1 MLVSRAPTVDAE
13 GAAVTASGAHQAGI
27 ARPAVPQRHC
37 IVAVGDLDTGA
48 LRASLAVLGEVVL
61 RLTDRSAPVT
71 AVTPDGPGDLT
82 ITVGVGAR
90 ALAAT
95 ARPEL
100 ASLVGLPSFRGD
112 DALPADRVGG
122 DVLLSVNATDPTILA
137 PALDA
142 LTSAIAG
149 FRLRWSDLG
158 FRGPA
163 SEGVTRNP
171 FGYHDGIIVPR
182 SAADLDADVWIQEGA
197 LAGGSICVVR
207 RFALDTE
214 SFREMSQT
222 QRDATIGRHQVS
234 GAPLSGGGLHDEV
247 DLTAKKPNGD
257 LVIPAHAH
265 ARATHPSF
273 TGSTLMLRR
282 SYNYRT
288 DADDQGHLFI
298 CFQNDVGTFSR
309 TQLRLDEVD
318 GLMSFAT
325 PTATAA
331 FAVLPGF
338 TTARPLG
345 SPLF

>member
-1 MLVSRAPTVDAE
+1 MLLGAGVAAGLATGAGGAAAVLASRPSTVDTEA
-13 GAAVTASGAHQAGI
+13 AAVSAAGARQAGI
-27 ARPAVPQRHC
+27 ARPAVPQPHC

-48 LRASLAVLGEVVL
+48 LRTSLVALGELIL

-90 ALAAT
+90 ALGAT

-100 ASLVGLPSFRGD
+100 ASLVGLPSFGGD
-112 DALPADRVGG
+112 DALPADRLGG
-122 DVLLSVNATDPTILA
+122 DVLLSVNATDPTILE
-137 PALDA
+137 PVLDA
-142 LTSAIAG
+142 LTAAIAG
-149 FRLRWSDLG
+149 FRLRWSDLR

-163 SEGVTRNP
+163 TEGVTRNP

-182 SAADLDADVWIQEGA
+182 STADLDADVWITEGA

-214 SFREMSQT
+214 SFRAMSQA

-234 GAPLSGGGLHDEV
+234 GAPLSGGELRDEV

-265 ARATHPSF
+265 ARAAHPSF
-273 TGSTLMLRR
+273 TDSALMLRR
-282 SYNYRT
+282 SYNYRA
-288 DADDQGHLFI
+288 DADDQGHMFI

-309 TQLRLDEVD
+309 TQLRL
-318 GLMSFAT
+318 G
-325 PTATAA
+325 
-331 FAVLPGF
+331 G
-338 TTARPLG
+338 R
-345 SPLF
+345 